1 MKAQSEL
8 AGDCK
13 RTAEMT
19 VPHTSCEATAWKEL
33 TKNIES
39 MLTGIPKINIEPICS
54 GLTSF
59 ADSMSFVCDS
69 QEVIC
74 RLPQR

>member
-1 MKAQSEL
+1 MKAQPEL

-19 VPHTSCEATAWKEL
+19 VPHALREVTAWKEL
-33 TKNIES
+33 AKNVES
-39 MLTGIPKINIEPICS
+39 MLTGIPKINIDTICS
-54 GLTSF
+54 GLTAF
-59 ADSMSFVCDS
+59 ADSMSSVCDS
-69 QEVIC
+69 LEVSY